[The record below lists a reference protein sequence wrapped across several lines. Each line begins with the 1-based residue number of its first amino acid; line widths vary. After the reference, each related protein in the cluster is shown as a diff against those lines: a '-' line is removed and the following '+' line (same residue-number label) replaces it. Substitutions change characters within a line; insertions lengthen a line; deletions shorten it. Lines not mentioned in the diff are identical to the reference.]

1 MNKKYYVAPA
11 TESIGLHTESTL
23 LAGSVDGF
31 KNTLTEDEGTEELS
45 RKKGGFGGNLW
56 SDMGDE

>member
-1 MNKKYYVAPA
+1 MNKKYYVTPA
-11 TESIGLHTESTL
+11 TEVIGLHTESNI
-23 LAGSVDGF
+23 LAGSVEGF
-31 KNTLTEDEGTEELS
+31 KGSLTEEEGSEELS